1 MTNIS
6 YIVYSGQ
13 IADTG
18 DYESTLNLYHR
29 DTIIGFAGEQQDLT
43 LVRLDEKYDAEL
55 TIDIISLTLEDL
67 RNIYEIMLWWTR
79 ECIDEPVKLKRKE

>member
-18 DYESTLNLYHR
+18 DYESTLNLYHG
-29 DTIIGFAGEQQDLT
+29 DTIIGFAGEQRDLT
-43 LVRLDEKYDAEL
+43 LERFDTLRLE
-55 TIDIISLTLEDL
+55 LTLEDL

-79 ECIDEPVKLKRKE
+79 ECIDEPIKLNVKNK